1 MTEKKSSPSE
11 SKESSRRDFLSKS
24 TRVLYVAPL
33 VASYDIAEFY
43 NEEEGYAMG
52 YGHTPPSQH
61 HHGEK

>member
-1 MTEKKSSPSE
+1 MTEKKSSSGDG
-11 SKESSRRDFLSKS
+11 KESSRRDFLSKG

-43 NEEEGYAMG
+43 SEEEGYAQVP
-52 YGHTPPSQH
+52 GHTPPSH